1 LIAVKAETAKECEN
15 FANIE
20 ISKITEWA
28 EDNKITFNELKS
40 KVMVITGRKRRE
52 KTDVSIYLNNSPLEQ
67 VNSIKHLGV
76 ILDSKLNFREHLI
89 STSKKY
95 TTLINTLA
103 KSAKLNWGLQQGPL
117 NTIYKGTILPLLTYA
132 APVRIRAMEK
142 NYNRTLYTRV
152 QHKNSQVLPN
162 DF

>member
-1 LIAVKAETAKECEN
+1 MKAETAKECEN

-76 ILDSKLNFREHLI
+76 ILDSKTSGNI
-89 STSKKY
+89 SY
-95 TTLINTLA
+95 P
-103 KSAKLNWGLQQGPL
+103 PL
-117 NTIYKGTILPLLTYA
+117 RNALHS
-132 APVRIRAMEK
+132 
-142 NYNRTLYTRV
+142 YTR
-152 QHKNSQVLPN
+152 
-162 DF
+162 